1 MTRTRYPIIVALL
14 FLSGCQGWRQVAKPS
29 AGGSL
34 EGNPDI
40 VRVTRTAG
48 CGATPTLE
56 CVASRG
62 TVTLYNPRVQGDSL
76 IGYYDRNQRERVAMH
91 VRDVVS
97 VESRK
102 TDTARTAGA
111 ALGTGALIALAAVV
125 VAVALLAGGS
135 SY

>member
-1 MTRTRYPIIVALL
+1 MTRTV
-14 FLSGCQGWRQVAKPS
+14 
-29 AGGSL
+29 
-34 EGNPDI
+34 
-40 VRVTRTAG
+40 G

-76 IGYYDRNQRERVAMH
+76 IGYYDRDQRERVAMH

-102 TDTARTAGA
+102 VDAARTAGA
-111 ALGTGALIALAAVV
+111 ALGTGALIGLAAVL
-125 VAVALLAGGS
+125 AVLALLS
-135 SY
+135 STY